1 MERARETPAVESSDG
16 EQHSSKRPRS
26 FQSEQM
32 SEYGLLTDQP
42 LEPDGVL
49 IDPLGR
55 PYPPGYSETGHSDP
69 LGLQQAAV
77 EEALPAY
84 EQFCEVLDELD
95 GCMATP
101 KGAEHAELCVRALN
115 ELLASDKEDKAELVL
130 GLLDTE
136 GVRCHV
142 QGQPPVMLT
151 AVSVP
156 AFVGL
161 QRIWDKLLELGQD
174 PDMKYKGL
182 SPNDVAMRT
191 TVALRQSLAMYA
203 RNA

>member
-1 MERARETPAVESSDG
+1 MERTRETLAAESSDG
-16 EQHSSKRPRS
+16 EQHSSKRRRS

-55 PYPPGYSETGHSDP
+55 PYPPGHWEMAHSDP
-69 LGLQQAAV
+69 LGLEEAV
-77 EEALPAY
+77 SGKALPAY
-84 EQFCEVLDELD
+84 EQFCGVLDELD

-130 GLLDTE
+130 GLLETE

-142 QGQPPVMLT
+142 EGQPPVMLT
-151 AVSVP
+151 AVSGPV
-156 AFVGL
+156 FVGL
-161 QRIWDKLLELGQD
+161 RRISDKDRFLNLVKT
-174 PDMKYKGL
+174 P
-182 SPNDVAMRT
+182 T
-191 TVALRQSLAMYA
+191 
-203 RNA
+203 

>member
-1 MERARETPAVESSDG
+1 M
-16 EQHSSKRPRS
+16 
-26 FQSEQM
+26 
-32 SEYGLLTDQP
+32 
-42 LEPDGVL
+42 
-49 IDPLGR
+49 
-55 PYPPGYSETGHSDP
+55 
-69 LGLQQAAV
+69 GLQQAAV

-115 ELLASDKEDKAELVL
+115 ELLASDKEEKAELVL
-130 GLLDTE
+130 GLLYTE

-174 PDMKYKGL
+174 PFSQRRSHADDSFPASEPFYVGPEGTTAAGAR
-182 SPNDVAMRT
+182 SDVR
-191 TVALRQSLAMYA
+191 
-203 RNA
+203 